1 MGYNTLYNAIQ
12 CLMWSLHLAMVS
24 KRPADMTS
32 KICGNAAA
40 SLQVSHKIK
49 KKRKEREKKILQTL
63 KIYDAL
69 TRKCKYINYYE

>member
-32 KICGNAAA
+32 KICGNATA
-40 SLQVSHKIK
+40 SLQVSYKI
-49 KKRKEREKKILQTL
+49 KKRKEREKKILQPL
-63 KIYDAL
+63 
-69 TRKCKYINYYE
+69 KYIRRIIKEM